1 MVVAVGAAAVVV
13 VPLIDEKK
21 KCGKKGWELLW
32 VVLGSAFLL
41 YLHF

>member
-1 MVVAVGAAAVVV
+1 MVVVVGAAVV
-13 VPLIDEKK
+13 VPLIDEKKK

-32 VVLGSAFLL
+32 VVLGSDFLL